1 MKTNDKNENTGWKL
15 LLLCLLRTPF
25 IKDIAIIFS
34 AILNARQKK
43 YKKKERKKQDKNKTK
58 KRNKTKLN

>member
-43 YKKKERKKQDKNKTK
+43 YKKKERKKNKIKTK
-58 KRNKTKLN
+58 QKNETKLN